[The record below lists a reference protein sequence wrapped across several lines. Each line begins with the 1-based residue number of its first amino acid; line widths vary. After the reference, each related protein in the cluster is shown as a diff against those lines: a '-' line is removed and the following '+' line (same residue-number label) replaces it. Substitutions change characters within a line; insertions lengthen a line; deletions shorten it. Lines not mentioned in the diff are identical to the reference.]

1 MANNDNKDKTA
12 VAVTIA
18 QQAAIDTLSKPADRI
33 TFGPAVFARGIAKY
47 PERVREHLQWLWGYN
62 FSQLGNSATEL
73 SKRTG
78 IPTLVLIDIFIG
90 RFEGN
95 WKWVVEAIEK
105 LRAATAAAMPIVETC
120 VVKNIW
126 KGLSYART
134 NHTMIR
140 ITGQTGRGKTY
151 AAKCWAAMNNHGC
164 SRYIR
169 VTAGCTRTQLL
180 KQIAR
185 TFGFTNTHF
194 SGPVLEDALLKGDII
209 SERNVLI
216 LDEAGHLMPR
226 GSRSNT
232 QPLELVRDIYDVCGC
247 GVALIFTD
255 VYIQDMENGYWKDF
269 LEQFRG
275 RITYKVDIP
284 VCIFREEVEQI
295 VNSFAP
301 NPSRTLVDL
310 AYKSLSLKK
319 DGNLRRLF
327 ENLRRAKLI
336 ADQAEREMD
345 AHDLSVVLEH
355 NDTAGIWPK
364 EGVRR

>member
-1 MANNDNKDKTA
+1 MASNDNKDKTA
-12 VAVTIA
+12 VAVTVA

-47 PERVREHLQWLWGYN
+47 PEGVRERLQWLWGYN
-62 FSQLGNSATEL
+62 FSQLGNSAAEL
-73 SKRTG
+73 SRRTG
-78 IPTLVLIDIFIG
+78 IPTQVLIDIFIG

-95 WKWVVEAIEK
+95 WKYILDAVEK

>member
-1 MANNDNKDKTA
+1 MADNDNKDKTA
-12 VAVTIA
+12 VSVTTA
-18 QQAAIDTLSKPADRI
+18 QQATIDTLSRPADRI

-47 PERVREHLQWLWGYN
+47 PEGVRERLQWLWGYN
-62 FSQLGNSATEL
+62 FAQLGNSAAEL

-78 IPTLVLIDIFIG
+78 IPTQVLIDAFIG

-95 WKWVVEAIEK
+95 WNYIAEAIDK
-105 LRAATAAAMPIVETC
+105 LRKATAAAMPIVETC
-120 VVKNIW
+120 VVRNIW
-126 KGLSYART
+126 NGLTYAKRD
-134 NHTMIR
+134 HTMIR

-151 AAKCWAAMNNHGC
+151 AAKCWAAANNHGC
-164 SRYIR
+164 SRYLR

-209 SERNVLI
+209 SEKNVLI

-226 GSRSNT
+226 GSRSST

-255 VYIQDMENGYWKDF
+255 VYISDMEKGYWADF

-284 VCIFREEVEQI
+284 KHIFREEVEQI
-295 VNSFAP
+295 VNSFVP

-310 AYKSLSLKK
+310 AYESMTRKK

-327 ENLRRAKLI
+327 ENLRRAKLQ
-336 ADQAEREMD
+336 ADQAGREMD
-345 AHDLSVVLEH
+345 AHDLSVALDH
-355 NDTAGIWPK
+355 NDKAGIWPQ
-364 EGVRR
+364 GAR